1 MGFGCYN
8 LWQWHAGSEIV
19 EVGVV
24 PDKGMDENTNNLGS
38 LSFFKHIKRV
48 SNTNT
53 NNSGLV
59 ANFF

>member
-1 MGFGCYN
+1 MAN
-8 LWQWHAGSEIV
+8 WQWQAGSEIV

-24 PDKGMDENTNNLGS
+24 PDKGMNENTNNLGS
-38 LSFFKHIKRV
+38 FSFFKHIKRV

-59 ANFF
+59 AHFF